1 MEKIVGISDT
11 CLFILESDAKLEIQ
25 SDLQNLLALQSM
37 FLSKETL
44 CLAGKTKQQQQ
55 QKLLNVLAPT

>member
-1 MEKIVGISDT
+1 MEKIIGILDT
-11 CLFILESDAKLEIQ
+11 CLFILVSDAKLKTQ
-25 SDLQNLLALQSM
+25 SDLQNLLALQRM

-44 CLAGKTKQQQQ
+44 CLSRKTKQQQ